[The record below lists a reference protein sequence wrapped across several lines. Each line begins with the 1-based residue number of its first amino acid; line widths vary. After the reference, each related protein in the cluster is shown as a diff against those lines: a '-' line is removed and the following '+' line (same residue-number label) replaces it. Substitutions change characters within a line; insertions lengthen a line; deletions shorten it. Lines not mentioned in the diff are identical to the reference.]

1 MKEFFFKNLTFGV
14 VKTYTYVAAKAPAL
28 EYHHTNYR
36 VDNDS
41 KKMRVASQNYINDFN
56 HRFIVVHHFS
66 AKF

>member
-1 MKEFFFKNLTFGV
+1 MGKV
-14 VKTYTYVAAKAPAL
+14 AL
-28 EYHHTNYR
+28 EYHHTNYQ

-56 HRFIVVHHFS
+56 LRFIVVHHFS

>member
-1 MKEFFFKNLTFGV
+1 MGKIQKKIQTFYKKYMDKGHVKENQL
-14 VKTYTYVAAKAPAL
+14 
-28 EYHHTNYR
+28 

-41 KKMRVASQNYINDFN
+41 KKMIVASQNYINDFN